1 MGSLPRLPDKIKYK
15 YRKGHTNEAQN
26 CKACANFIKDFEVRG
41 GMAGAGHAESM
52 VEATRK
58 MAEDSRCLK
67 GKVID
72 LLEMA
77 LSGSGAPDDVQAP
90 MIAH

>member
-26 CKACANFIKDFEVRG
+26 CKACANFIKDFEV
-41 GMAGAGHAESM
+41 
-52 VEATRK
+52 
-58 MAEDSRCLK
+58 
-67 GKVID
+67 ID